1 MRIQGLK
8 NEETLRKPQEKKVR
22 HEAGRKVLHM
32 INHSMCLKI
41 GIALF
46 TLGFL
51 TMNNGL
57 DGFGVSKLKK
67 HQKVDVPYFCLC
79 HVYKIDALALACK
92 LPAYTQGVVGQ
103 WMLVVY

>member
-1 MRIQGLK
+1 M
-8 NEETLRKPQEKKVR
+8 RKPQEKKVR

-67 HQKVDVPYFCLC
+67 HQKVD
-79 HVYKIDALALACK
+79 ALALACK